1 MYRIEYEV
9 KVNEFGRPYI
19 SLSEDYEQR
28 PEDRFLAIEITRY
41 ILMDLLARR
50 KPDLDENTVEKMT
63 TSTALLGQI
72 SDSVAELLWDDMRN
86 QGDVMLMFDSKY
98 HIQVNSVEE
107 RDNLGMKFIY
117 YNNKIFQRQEGLKV
131 FVLENETVYELKNG
145 INNENWITTNV
156 SQTNS

>member
-41 ILMDLLARR
+41 ILQDLLNRR
-50 KPDLDENTVEKMT
+50 KPDLDENTVEKMS
-63 TSTALLGQI
+63 TSASLLGQI
-72 SDSVAELLWDDMRN
+72 GDSVAELLWNAMRN
-86 QGDVMLMFDSKY
+86 QGDIMLMLDSKY
-98 HIQVNSVEE
+98 HIQVNSIDE
-107 RDNLGMKFIY
+107 RDNLSMEYIY
-117 YNNKIFQRQEGLKV
+117 YNDKIFKRQEGLKV
-131 FVLENETVYELKNG
+131 LVLDNETVYTLKNG
-145 INNENWITTNV
+145 INNENWTTTNV

>member
-1 MYRIEYEV
+1 
-9 KVNEFGRPYI
+9 
-19 SLSEDYEQR
+19 
-28 PEDRFLAIEITRY
+28 
-41 ILMDLLARR
+41 MDLLVRR

-107 RDNLGMKFIY
+107 RDNLDMKFIY

>member
-19 SLSEDYEQR
+19 SLPEDYEQR
-28 PEDRFLAIEITRY
+28 PEDRFFAIEITRY
-41 ILMDLLARR
+41 ILMDLLVKR
-50 KPDLDENTVEKMT
+50 KPDLDENTVEKMNMGT
-63 TSTALLGQI
+63 TLLGQI
-72 SDSVAELLWDDMRN
+72 GDSVAELLWNDMRN
-86 QGDVMLMFDSKY
+86 QGDVMLMFDNKY
-98 HIQVNSVEE
+98 HIQVNSIEE
-107 RDNLGMKFIY
+107 RDSLDMKFIY

>member
-28 PEDRFLAIEITRY
+28 PEDRFLAIEFTRY
-41 ILMDLLARR
+41 ILMDLLVRR

-107 RDNLGMKFIY
+107 RDNLDMKFIY

>member
-19 SLSEDYEQR
+19 SLPEDYEQR

-41 ILMDLLARR
+41 ILMDLLVRR
-50 KPDLDENTVEKMT
+50 KPDLNENTVEKMT

-72 SDSVAELLWDDMRN
+72 SDSVAELLWNDMRN
-86 QGDVMLMFDSKY
+86 QGDVMLMLDSKY

-107 RDNLGMKFIY
+107 RDSLDMKFIY